1 MSSQTVK
8 VIPEVIPICY
18 ALPMAQK
25 IGPKGQV
32 VIPKS
37 VRDHLGVRPGDEV
50 VVTLT
55 ENGALVQAVA
65 GTRSMKGIFAGSQL
79 LEILEQDHRAELE

>member
-1 MSSQTVK
+1 MNTHSVK
-8 VIPEVIPICY
+8 VIPRVIPICY

-37 VRDHLGVRPGDEV
+37 IRDQLGVRPGDEV

-65 GTRSMKGIFAGSQL
+65 GT
-79 LEILEQDHRAELE
+79 